1 MDGDANSVG
10 CVSPHAPKAAAHPS
24 ASVGSVTDLVH
35 HTSAGEEAK
44 QSHDT
49 HRDVADGCADGT
61 RLLLPRDS
69 ASTVVVLR
77 VDAHAA
83 GQEGVLSAG
92 ADGVVVVRL
101 VHPEGQW
108 TPLSRVLMLRRACVS
123 LVPSD
128 ALCRGVLATLA
139 SRAGGAVHHTL
150 MDAGDTSHGWLWR
163 PDQQMPTKSLQ
174 ALHAVL
180 RQVVESP
187 AVLQPLPVR
196 QVVSLF
202 ATSHA
207 CVRRSSHHNPPA
219 GMLGIDGACL
229 WLCVCLCVFVWLAEW
244 CSRPA
249 ARFLRVCRLWCA
261 RVGDRV
267 VPISRGRALRP
278 PGSPPPR

>member
-49 HRDVADGCADGT
+49 HRDVADGCGDGA

-83 GQEGVLSAG
+83 GRQGVLSAG

-196 QVVSLF
+196 QVVNLF

-207 CVRRSSHHNPPA
+207 CVRCSSHHNPPPVCSVLTA
-219 GMLGIDGACL
+219 HARG
-229 WLCVCLCVFVWLAEW
+229 CVCL
-244 CSRPA
+244 S
-249 ARFLRVCRLWCA
+249 VCLC
-261 RVGDRV
+261 G
-267 VPISRGRALRP
+267 
-278 PGSPPPR
+278 